1 MIRRARLALFLC
13 VAFSLQGQT
22 SPTQE
27 ERGRQI
33 YLHGKS
39 ASKVPITATV
49 GGDTRVNAA
58 VLPCGNCHGA
68 DGRGRPESGIVP
80 SNLTWDVLTK
90 PYRLTNSAGRT
101 RPPYDERLLRRAITM
116 GTDSGGNTLSPAMPR
131 YDLSLLDA
139 KDLIAYIRK
148 LGTLAD
154 PGVSDDRI
162 RLGVVL
168 PPASDDAS
176 HAKLIRAA
184 LESFFANVNDGGG
197 VFGRRIDVEFLPPPA
212 NVELRAPAVRDF
224 IEQQHLFAI
233 LGDFSGYEAQLS
245 ATLSV
250 TQTPAIA
257 FASAFPDVDAGP
269 RASLFYL
276 DGGVIAEERELVR
289 FARSHLRKEQETA
302 IVFASKDDIAQ
313 QAARRLVDELHAA
326 GISSEVTASL
336 SRVRTAR
343 LLFWLDREADAAR
356 LAPPAAHANVYVP
369 NSLFVGRKLPVLPQA
384 TLYVAQNA
392 DSSSRMTDD
401 PSKELW
407 DRATT
412 AAALFSEAVR
422 GSGRN
427 LTRAT
432 LIQSLENL
440 QDIRTNLG
448 QPLSF
453 GAGRHVGSTEVHMLQ
468 FDPADGTM
476 RPVRE

>member
-1 MIRRARLALFLC
+1 MIRRARLALILC
-13 VAFSLQGQT
+13 VTFSLPGQT
-22 SPTQE
+22 PSTQD

-39 ASKVPITATV
+39 TSKTAITATV

-116 GTDSGGNTLSPAMPR
+116 GIDSGGNTLSPAMPR

-139 KDLIAYIRK
+139 NDLIAYIRK

-154 PGVSDDRI
+154 PGVSDDSI

-168 PPASDDAS
+168 TVASGDPDS
-176 HAKLIRAA
+176 AKVVRTA
-184 LESFFANVNDGGG
+184 LEGFFTNVNDGGG
-197 VFGRRIDVEFLPPPA
+197 VFGRRIDVEFLQPVA
-212 NVELRAPAVRDF
+212 NIESHAPAVRDF
-224 IEQQHLFAI
+224 IEQQHLFAV

-245 ATLSV
+245 AALRVS
-250 TQTPAIA
+250 QAPAIA
-257 FASAFPDVDAGP
+257 FAAAFPDVDADP

-276 DGGVIAEERELVR
+276 DGGVMAEERELVR
-289 FARSHLRKEQETA
+289 FARSHLGKDPQTA
-302 IVFASKDDIAQ
+302 IVFASKDEIAQ
-313 QAARRLVDELHAA
+313 QAARRLVEELHAA
-326 GISSEVTASL
+326 GIASEVTASP
-336 SRVRTAR
+336 SRVRSAR
-343 LLFWLDREADAAR
+343 VLFWLNREPAAAR
-356 LAPPAAHANVYVP
+356 LAPPAAHATILVP
-369 NSLFVGRKLPVLPQA
+369 DSLFAGRKLPVFPQA
-384 TLYVAQNA
+384 TMYVAQNA
-392 DSSSRMTDD
+392 DSSSRTTDA
-401 PSKELW
+401 PSRELW

-422 GSGRN
+422 GSGRS

-432 LIQSLENL
+432 LVQSLEKL
-440 QDIRTNLG
+440 QDIRTNLA

-453 GAGRHVGSTEVHMLQ
+453 GAGRHVGSTQVQMLQ
-468 FDPADGTM
+468 FDPADGTLH
-476 RPVRE
+476 PVSE